1 MLHQQG
7 ELVPLLDAPWEQVV
21 DACPDLEDDQAVN
34 RPCWTL
40 SISKTSLIPEMG
52 HSLKPFVLLFD
63 EYYTDLYRMGRRNN
77 GWERPRFVFMGTSFS
92 VNITNI
98 ALRAAIMTGA
108 EIDVVDPSPIDL
120 NIDRV
125 TYHAMSAA
133 EFIARLSSPQFWISY
148 VAVF

>member
-1 MLHQQG
+1 M
-7 ELVPLLDAPWEQVV
+7 LDAPWEQVA
-21 DACPDLEDDQAVN
+21 DACPELEDDQAVKSALLDAF
-34 RPCWTL
+34 R
-40 SISKTSLIPEMG
+40 ISKTSLIPEMG

-63 EYYTDLYRMGRRNN
+63 EYYTDLYRMGEAEH
-77 GWERPRFVFMGTSFS
+77 WMSTATRFVFMGTSFS

-125 TYHAMSAA
+125 NYHAMSAA
-133 EFIARLSSPQFWISY
+133 EFIAK
-148 VAVF
+148 A